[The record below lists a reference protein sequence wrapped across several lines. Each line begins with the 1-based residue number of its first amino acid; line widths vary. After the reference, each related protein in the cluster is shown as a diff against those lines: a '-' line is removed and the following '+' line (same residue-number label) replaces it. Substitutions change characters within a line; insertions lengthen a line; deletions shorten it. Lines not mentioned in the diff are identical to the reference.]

1 LLNAAQTK
9 MISFIIPAYNE
20 ELLLPRTLK
29 AIHSA
34 ARAVGADYEIVVVDD
49 GSTDRTVEIA
59 QQHGARVVE
68 INKRQIAA
76 ARNAGAREAQGDV
89 FIFVDADTIVPH
101 PLLASA
107 LAALREGAVG
117 GGCLVRLDGRVPLGA
132 RMILLGLTWIF
143 RILKYAG
150 GCFIFCRRDAFAQAG
165 GFDER
170 YFAGEELWFSRALKR
185 QGRFVVLRESATT
198 SGRKL
203 RQNSTRHILGT
214 LFRLAVRGPKAAQ
227 QRDGLELW
235 YDGRR

>member
-1 LLNAAQTK
+1 

-20 ELLLPRTLK
+20 ESLLPRTVES
-29 AIHSA
+29 IHGG
-34 ARAVGADYEIVVVDD
+34 ARGVGADYEIIVVDD
-49 GSTDRTVEIA
+49 ASTDRTAEIA
-59 QQHGARVVE
+59 RQHGARVIQV
-68 INKRQIAA
+68 NKRQIAA

-89 FIFVDADTIVPH
+89 FIFVDADTVVPQA
-101 PLLASA
+101 LLAAA

-117 GGCLVRLDGRVPLGA
+117 GGCPVRFDGRVPLGA
-132 RMILLGLTWIF
+132 RMILLGLIWLF

-150 GCFIFCRRDAFAQAG
+150 GCFIFCRREAFAQAG

-185 QGRFVVLRESATT
+185 QGQFIVLRESATT

-203 RQNSTRHILGT
+203 RQNSTRHILWT

-227 QRDGLELW
+227 QREGLELW